1 MKRDIYTGLPIILVG
16 DRMIHKILYRCNI
29 DIFAILFLL
38 FVDLSNHLYQTDDTK
53 MELRTIAILVLMAT
67 IVVLTSAFGAYQ
79 DGIEKQKEHEFDMK
93 KKAEKANKTA
103 DNPSTLVGASGA
115 GTSYKQSAAHLDVSE
130 KVDMP
135 YVKEGPNAYRGKAG
149 GYDLRDTYDSD
160 DDSDGNDRDSDDDD
174 GKPATEFQRKV
185 KYIKTIFKEIFSKWS
200 SQEPIMAPVSVEED
214 PDNPLG
220 EGFKIREKFK
230 KGARQGMRKLK
241 NAFRGRFK

>member
-1 MKRDIYTGLPIILVG
+1 MK
-16 DRMIHKILYRCNI
+16 
-29 DIFAILFLL
+29 
-38 FVDLSNHLYQTDDTK
+38 
-53 MELRTIAILVLMAT
+53 LRTIAILLLMAT

-79 DGIEKQKEHEFDMK
+79 DGIEKQKEREFDTK
-93 KKAEKANKTA
+93 KKADKADKASETVA
-103 DNPSTLVGASGA
+103 DTPSALVGASGA
-115 GTSYKQSAAHLDVSE
+115 ATSYKQSAAHLDTSE

-160 DDSDGNDRDSDDDD
+160 SDDSDSDDSDDDGDSD
-174 GKPATEFQRKV
+174 GKPITDFQRKI

-200 SQEPIMAPVSVEED
+200 AQEPIMAPVSVEED

>member
-1 MKRDIYTGLPIILVG
+1 MK
-16 DRMIHKILYRCNI
+16 
-29 DIFAILFLL
+29 
-38 FVDLSNHLYQTDDTK
+38 
-53 MELRTIAILVLMAT
+53 LRTIAILILMAT

-79 DGIEKQKEHEFDMK
+79 DGIEKQKEREFDTK
-93 KKAEKANKTA
+93 KKAEKA
-103 DNPSTLVGASGA
+103 DESPSALVGASGA
-115 GTSYKQSAAHLDVSE
+115 ATSYKQSAAHLDVSE

-135 YVKEGPNAYRGKAG
+135 YVKDGPNAYRGKAS

-160 DDSDGNDRDSDDDD
+160 DDDNDDSDSDTDSD

-185 KYIKTIFKEIFSKWS
+185 KYIKTIFKEIFSKWG

-241 NAFRGRFK
+241 NAFRGRF